1 MRINQR
7 MVLRNQSKTRQP
19 FHRRG
24 AKVRRGGAEF
34 QLISLRFLSVLC
46 VSAVGKVFGDIISN
60 LSQNLSVVLA
70 LLFCCA
76 TFSPVQAQSQKW
88 VASWAAS
95 AHGPYPSGNASA
107 QPVLQYAIESAEIG
121 ANDQTFRLIL
131 RPELWGKSGRL
142 RFSNAFGTK
151 PVTFDDVFIG
161 LQSSAGNVAA
171 GTNSRVTF
179 SSKRSITIE
188 PGAVVYSDAVS
199 LSFVKN
205 SNDALLDGRKLAVS
219 FHVVGNSGPM
229 TWHAKAI
236 QTSYLTAPRAGS
248 HGGEDSDASFPY
260 TTTSWYFL
268 DAFEVMAPAD
278 TVVVACFGDSIT
290 DGTLSTLNGD
300 DRWPDVLARRL
311 HAAYGNRVS
320 VINAGIGGNQ
330 IIGPAKYSTTAPVS
344 GGPSALDRLERDVL
358 SLSGVTHIVW
368 LEGINDLSRGATAEA
383 VIAGM
388 QQLVKRVHARKIK
401 IIGATITSG
410 LGSTGDAGTVSINE
424 RRQAINQFIRT
435 SGLFDGVVDFDAVTV
450 DAKTGGLRAEFQP
463 NSTIGGAGDKLHP
476 NRAGYQ
482 AMGNAI
488 DIKLLAPATNRK

>member
-1 MRINQR
+1 MNQH
-7 MVLRNQSKTRQP
+7 QSLSLDKSR
-19 FHRRG
+19 
-24 AKVRRGGAEF
+24 A
-34 QLISLRFLSVLC
+34 LIF
-46 VSAVGKVFGDIISN
+46 
-60 LSQNLSVVLA
+60 A
-70 LLFCCA
+70 LLFCWA
-76 TFSPVQAQSQKW
+76 VPVSAQAQSQKW
-88 VASWAAS
+88 AASWAAS

-107 QPVLQYAIESAEIG
+107 QPVLQYAIESSGNGEVG
-121 ANDQTFRLIL
+121 ANDQTFRLII

-142 RFSNAFGTK
+142 RFSNAFGAR
-151 PVTFDDVFIG
+151 PVTFDDVFVG
-161 LQSSAGNVAA
+161 LQSGAGNVAT
-171 GTNSRVTF
+171 GTNSRVMF
-179 SSKRSITIE
+179 SGKRSVTIE
-188 PGAVVYSDAVS
+188 PGAVVYSDSVNLA
-199 LSFVKN
+199 FVKN
-205 SNDALLDGRKLAVS
+205 SNDTLLAGRKLAVS
-219 FHVVGNSGPM
+219 FHVVGSSGPM

-248 HGGEDSDASFPY
+248 HGGEDSDASFPF
-260 TTTSWYFL
+260 TTTSWFFL

-330 IIGPAKYSTTAPVS
+330 ILGPAKYSPTAPTP

-358 SLSGVTHIVW
+358 SLSGVTHIIW

-388 QQLVKRVHARKIK
+388 QELVKRVRAHGKIK

-410 LGSTGDAGTVSINE
+410 LGSNGDAGIVSVNE
-424 RRQAINQFIRT
+424 RRQTINQFIRS
-435 SGLFDGVVDFDAVTV
+435 SGLFDGVADFDAATI

-488 DIKLLAPATNRK
+488 DLKALTPNGNK